1 MRLTAIA
8 MGKPLASY
16 PTAPLA
22 WRQIPVELSN
32 ASAVTPP
39 TYWQRVQG
47 RAALLGLAGFA
58 VCSINWSDYHLQRVE
73 RL

>member
-22 WRQIPVELSN
+22 SRQIPVELSN

-39 TYWQRVQG
+39 TYWRRRSIAGQRW
-47 RAALLGLAGFA
+47 LGLAGRRS
-58 VCSINWSDYHLQRVE
+58 VQH
-73 RL
+73 